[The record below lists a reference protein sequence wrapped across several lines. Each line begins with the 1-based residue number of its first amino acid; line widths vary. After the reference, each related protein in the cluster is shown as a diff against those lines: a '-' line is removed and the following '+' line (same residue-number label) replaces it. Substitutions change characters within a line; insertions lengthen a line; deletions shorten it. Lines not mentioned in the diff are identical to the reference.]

1 MDLSIFSNGLTNKAY
16 QDATKKRSAKRRT
29 NKDWLKSN
37 KEKLSD
43 MTKDTILNNIVRN
56 NQTSINGS
64 SYFFRLLGLK
74 NKTLSLPIGET
85 SINVLPCDTYEVA
98 LLAFETA
105 INLYEKDEVFQ
116 MEIDNQLHEQGAEIV
131 PLEVV

>member
-1 MDLSIFSNGLTNKAY
+1 MDLSIFSNGLTTTAY
-16 QDATKKRSAKRRT
+16 QNATTKRSAKRKT
-29 NKDWLKSN
+29 NNDWLKSN
-37 KEKLSD
+37 KEKLSERK
-43 MTKDTILNNIVRN
+43 KDTILNNIGRN

-74 NKTLSLPIGET
+74 NKTLSLPIGEAT
-85 SINVLPCDTYEVA
+85 VDVLPCDNYEVA

-116 MEIDNQLHEQGAEIV
+116 MEIDNQLQEQGAEIV

>member
-1 MDLSIFSNGLTNKAY
+1 MDLSIFSNGLTTKAY

-43 MTKDTILNNIVRN
+43 MTKDTVLNNIVRN
-56 NQTSINGS
+56 NQTTIDGN

-74 NKTLSLPIGET
+74 NKTLSLPIEGV
-85 SINVLPCDTYEVA
+85 SINVLPCDSYELAVSAFDTA
-98 LLAFETA
+98 LS
-105 INLYEKDEVFQ
+105 LYETDADFQ
-116 MEIDNQLHEQGAEIV
+116 QEIDNQLQGQGAEIV
-131 PLEVV
+131 SLEGV

>member
-1 MDLSIFSNGLTNKAY
+1 MDLSIFSNGLTTKAY

-43 MTKDTILNNIVRN
+43 MTKDIILNNIIRN
-56 NQTSINGS
+56 NQTSIDGN

-74 NKTLSLPIGET
+74 NKTLSLPINEEIT
-85 SINVLPCDTYEVA
+85 NVLPCNSYEVA
-98 LLAFETA
+98 LLAFETT
-105 INLYEKDEVFQ
+105 INLYENDADFQ
-116 MEIDNQLHEQGAEIV
+116 QEIDNQLQKQGAEIV
-131 PLEVV
+131 PLEV